1 MKLVVANAPHVR
13 TDDSVRKIMIDVIIA
28 LMPAVIGAVIFFGW
42 YSLIMCIIGAFFAE
56 FLEMFIVR
64 ILRKQKNFKPDGS
77 ATVTGL
83 LLALNLSPIAP
94 WWLILIGVMVAIG
107 VAKQAFGGIGQ
118 NFFNPALVGRAFLLM
133 SFPTYMTTWV
143 APKIPFSKMPWD
155 VVTSATPLGI
165 LKEQGFSKAIESSG
179 YWNLFIGNVGGCIGE
194 TSALLLL
201 IGFAYLVVRK
211 RVTLTV
217 PSTYIGTVFLVA
229 SVMYLINPERFGSPL
244 FHILSGGLFLG
255 ALFMATDMVTSP
267 MTLKGQAIFGIGCG
281 VITMVIRLFAG
292 YPEGVSLSILIM
304 NGLVPLID
312 RATKPRVFGE
322 VKT

>member
-1 MKLVVANAPHVR
+1 
-13 TDDSVRKIMIDVIIA
+13 
-28 LMPAVIGAVIFFGW
+28 
-42 YSLIMCIIGAFFAE
+42 
-56 FLEMFIVR
+56 
-64 ILRKQKNFKPDGS
+64 
-77 ATVTGL
+77 
-83 LLALNLSPIAP
+83 
-94 WWLILIGVMVAIG
+94 MVAIG

>member
-255 ALFMATDMVTSP
+255 AFFMATDMVTSP

-281 VITMVIRLFAG
+281 VITMVIRLFAS

>member
-13 TDDSVRKIMIDVIIA
+13 TDDSVRKIMIDVLIA
-28 LMPAVIGAVIFFGW
+28 LMPVVIGAVIFFGW

-64 ILRKQKNFKPDGS
+64 ILRKQKDFKPDGS

>member
-13 TDDSVRKIMIDVIIA
+13 SNDSVRKIMIDVLIA
-28 LMPAVIGAVIFFGW
+28 LMPVVIGAVIFFGW

-56 FLEMFIVR
+56 FLEIFIIRV
-64 ILRKQKNFKPDGS
+64 LRKQKNFKPDGS

-94 WWLILIGVMVAIG
+94 WWLILIGVMIAIG

-143 APKIPFSKMPWD
+143 APKIPLSKMPWD
-155 VVTSATPLGI
+155 VLTSATPLGI

-179 YWNLFIGNVGGCIGE
+179 YWNLFVGNVGGCIGE

-211 RVTLTV
+211 RVTLTI

-229 SVMYLINPERFGSPL
+229 SVMYLVSPERFGSPL

-281 VITMVIRLFAG
+281 VITMIIRLFAG

-312 RATKPRVFGE
+312 RVTKPRVFGE

>member
-1 MKLVVANAPHVR
+1 
-13 TDDSVRKIMIDVIIA
+13 
-28 LMPAVIGAVIFFGW
+28 
-42 YSLIMCIIGAFFAE
+42 MCIIGAFFAE
-56 FLEMFIVR
+56 FLEIFIVR

-267 MTLKGQAIFGIGCG
+267 MTLKGQAIFGVGCG

>member
-13 TDDSVRKIMIDVIIA
+13 TDDSVRKIMIDVLIA

-64 ILRKQKNFKPDGS
+64 ILRKQKDFKPDGS

>member
-13 TDDSVRKIMIDVIIA
+13 TDDSVRKIMIDVLIA

-56 FLEMFIVR
+56 FLEIFIVR

-267 MTLKGQAIFGIGCG
+267 MTLKGQAIFGVGCG

>member
-13 TDDSVRKIMIDVIIA
+13 TDDSVRKIMIDVLIA

-64 ILRKQKNFKPDGS
+64 ILRKQKDFKPDGS

-281 VITMVIRLFAG
+281 VITMVIRLFAS

>member
-165 LKEQGFSKAIESSG
+165 LKEQGFSKAIEGSG

>member
-13 TDDSVRKIMIDVIIA
+13 SNDSVRKIMIDVLIA

-56 FLEMFIVR
+56 FLEIFIIRV
-64 ILRKQKNFKPDGS
+64 LRKQKNFKPDGS

-94 WWLILIGVMVAIG
+94 WWLILIGVMIAIG

-143 APKIPFSKMPWD
+143 APKIPLSKMPWD
-155 VVTSATPLGI
+155 VLTSATPLGI

-179 YWNLFIGNVGGCIGE
+179 YWNLFVGNVGGCIGE

-211 RVTLTV
+211 RVTLTI

-229 SVMYLINPERFGSPL
+229 SVMYLVSPERFGSPL

-281 VITMVIRLFAG
+281 VITMIIRLFAG

-312 RATKPRVFGE
+312 RVTKPRVFGE